1 MEHRSAR
8 VADSGNDLAQIIGRS
23 TSPKFPGGDLV
34 GPVGPV
40 AIPGNR
46 VVGPAQRAG
55 TPSISWRAPVCSAAR
70 CRTRPLGDS
79 PADSPERSAGWVL
92 YYAAVQLGGEPVD
105 LPGQLRVGL
114 EFKLLLGEVVVG
126 LRLLERRLPVLA
138 DHHER

>member
-1 MEHRSAR
+1 MVMTLRRSSEDQRHRS
-8 VADSGNDLAQIIGRS
+8 SQ
-23 TSPKFPGGDLV
+23 
-34 GPVGPV
+34 V
-40 AIPGNR
+40 AIWSSPSNPLR
-46 VVGPAQRAG
+46 SRAIAWLVRHSERAHR
-55 TPSISWRAPVCSAAR
+55 PSRGGHPVCSAAR

>member
-8 VADSGNDLAQIIGRS
+8 VADRGDDPGHRKINVAEL
-23 TSPKFPGGDLV
+23 PGGDLIE
-34 GPVGPV
+34 PVGPV
-40 AIPGNR
+40 AIRGNL
-46 VVGPAQRAG
+46 VVRRAQRGDTVHLVAS
-55 TPSISWRAPVCSAAR
+55 TTCSAAR
-70 CRTRPLGDS
+70 CRTRPLGHHLL
-79 PADSPERSAGWVL
+79 ALERSAGWAL
-92 YYAAVQLGGEPVD
+92 YCSSVQLGGEPVD